1 MNILAVIAHPD
12 DELLGCGATFKKL
25 SDSGHQVYTCILS
38 ANADAR
44 HGRPDLERLHRMAE
58 ESARVVG
65 ISESLRYEF
74 KNIQFNTVPHLEMV
88 RAIEKAMLRWRPE
101 WIFTHHPGDLNV
113 DHRICWEAT
122 MSAVMLPQRLSTNLP
137 PTLVKRVYL
146 FEIASSTD
154 WAPPPFPAFQPN
166 AFFDVTETFEEKMRA
181 LRIFEGALKPH
192 PHARSE
198 ENVRALGR
206 VRGGV
211 VGVAYAEAF
220 CLVRDLVV

>member
-25 SDSGHQVYTCILS
+25 SDSGHQVNTCILS

-122 MSAVMLPQRLSTNLP
+122 MSAIMLPQRLSTDLP
-137 PTLVKRVYL
+137 PTLVKRVY
-146 FEIASSTD
+146 
-154 WAPPPFPAFQPN
+154 
-166 AFFDVTETFEEKMRA
+166 
-181 LRIFEGALKPH
+181 
-192 PHARSE
+192 
-198 ENVRALGR
+198 
-206 VRGGV
+206 
-211 VGVAYAEAF
+211 
-220 CLVRDLVV
+220 